1 MSWQD
6 VNTTDGMLV
15 RNINGLNAITAEGY
29 VIHNIQYGLQ
39 FYFRKAYP
47 LADVGRGLAP
57 IPSGES
63 RYILF
68 KTTSKKVL
76 FKTRITSFVGEE
88 LNLELFAAP
97 TITDFG
103 TQMTIRNYNGVNP
116 QAATVEV
123 YKDVMVSDE
132 GTPLDDE
139 PEYYFG
145 ASSACRRDGNSIPE
159 GRERVLP
166 QNAEFLIKVT
176 NSGSGV
182 ARFQYFGD
190 WYEGEP
196 AIPNND
202 LG

>member
-1 MSWQD
+1 MNWQD

-68 KTTSKKVL
+68 KTTSKIVL
-76 FKTRITSFVGEE
+76 FKTRITSFIGEE
-88 LNLELFAAP
+88 LNIELFRAP
-97 TITDFG
+97 TVTDLG
-103 TQMTIRNYNGVNP
+103 TQMTIRNYNGINP
-116 QAATVEV
+116 QATTVEV
-123 YKDVMVSDE
+123 YKNVNISAE

-145 ASSACRRDGNSIPE
+145 ATAAGQRVGNSIPE

-166 QNAEFLIKVT
+166 LNTEFLIKVT

-190 WYEGEP
+190 WYEGTP